1 MFIVRRTAMIARGVG
16 VVLVA
21 LACAT
26 PLTAQSRGAGKAP
39 DAVTGT
45 WKGELTPTGASRSRP
60 VTLEL
65 KHDGKGK
72 VSGTMSGMPNPA
84 DVKAGTFDPKT
95 GALKLQ
101 MGKEGDPAVL
111 LVLEGKV
118 TKNVAS
124 GRMSGEDTGEFTLTK
139 TGPK

>member
-1 MFIVRRTAMIARGVG
+1 MIARGVG

-72 VSGTMSGMPNPA
+72 VSGTMSGMPSPA

>member
-1 MFIVRRTAMIARGVG
+1 MFIVSRPVMIARGLG

-21 LACAT
+21 MACAT
-26 PLTAQSRGAGKAP
+26 PLTAQSRGTGKAP

-45 WKGELTPTGASRSRP
+45 WKGELTPAGAPRSRP

-95 GALKLQ
+95 GALRLQ

-118 TKNVAS
+118 AKNVAS
-124 GRMSGEDTGEFTLTK
+124 GRMSGDISGEFTLTK